1 MKKHLDFRTLVSR
14 LIVTV
19 VMCLPA
25 WGIPVLAQEAES
37 YAVFDA
43 ESATL
48 TFRHDAAKPEG
59 AYALNEGDNFPKWFS
74 INGSVDKVVF
84 DASFADARPASCHGW
99 FANCSSLTA
108 IEGLAYLNTEAVTDM
123 CYMFDGCSSLTRL
136 DLSTFNT
143 SNVTDMHSMFDGCS
157 SLTSLGLSTFNTS
170 NVTDMSRMF
179 YGCRALT
186 SLNVSGFNTGKVTKM
201 KNMFY
206 SCELLT
212 SLDVSCFNTGNVTS
226 MEGMFDNCKKLQT
239 LDLKNFDTG
248 NVEVMD
254 FMFNC
259 CESLT
264 SLDVS
269 GFNTGKVWSMNSMFN
284 KCLELPTVDV
294 SNFNTQNV
302 NNMSGMFSYCPKLTS
317 VDVSK
322 FDTRNVYSLSSMF
335 GQCNELAS
343 VDVSH
348 FNTQNVEYMGS
359 MFKGCYKLASI
370 DVTNFDTRNVTDMNG
385 MFNGCNS
392 LTTLDVSSFDT
403 RKVDDMSY
411 MFANCSLL
419 TSLDASNFDTRK
431 VRQMERMFRGCSKLT
446 SLDVSSFD
454 TRNVEYMS
462 NMFENCNELASLDIT
477 SFDTRNVT
485 SMGNMFYE
493 CNKLT
498 TLDLSNFDTKQ
509 VTSMYEMFFNCKE
522 LTTIYA
528 TDKFDVSALNYDN
541 NMFYGCEKLVGA
553 VPFDGSKI
561 KKEMANFTT
570 GYFTQGKST
579 FGPYVVFSATDG
591 TLTFRQGLKKPTG
604 AYTFNDATTTP
615 GWIADHREEIKKVV
629 FDASF
634 VAVKPTSCYQWFAG
648 CTNLDAIVNFKN
660 LKTDNVTTMASMF
673 QDCKSLT
680 TLDAKTLN
688 TQNVTD
694 MRDMFAGCENL
705 TALDIS
711 TFDTQNAEQ
720 MGGMFAGC
728 SKLAELELSAFTT
741 PKAKNMSNMFSGC
754 QSIAVL
760 DISKFN
766 TATVQDMSGMFGG
779 CSALTTIYAGS
790 GFVVTAVTADAG
802 MFAGCERLVGASV
815 FDEAKTGKEMANRTT
830 GYFSDP
836 APAEPVVCVVFNAAK
851 GTLTFVYDKDKH
863 PGAYPLNTGT
873 KVPGWTKHAAD
884 IKEVVFDATFA
895 DARPTSCYCWF
906 NGCTNLTTITGIE
919 NLNTSEVTQMGS
931 MFRNCGILTA
941 IDLSKFNTSQVTDMS
956 QMFYG
961 CRNLTAIDVTALDTK
976 NVTDMSSMFN
986 FCNRLTGIDLST
998 FNTANVKNM
1007 SSMFA
1012 YASGALTINV
1022 ANFDTRNVVNMQ
1034 EMFRDCEK
1042 LAALDLSSFSTPK
1055 VENMSSMFMNDI
1067 SITTIFVSDKFVI
1080 TAVTSGDGMFAACH
1094 LLRGAVAYVDSKDG
1108 VKMANYTTGYFTNS
1122 APSAPEAYAVFDAD
1136 NKTLT
1141 FKFDMKRPV
1150 GAYPLNMADEA
1161 PGWRKDIYY
1170 KVEKVVFDESFA
1182 RAKPTNGFMW
1192 FDSFSSLKAIDG
1204 MEHLNTEEMSNM
1216 SMMFSGCWVLKSIDL
1231 SRFNTEKVTDMSA
1244 MFKDCNDLTVLNLS
1258 TFCTDKVVDMNNMF
1272 YHCSAL
1278 TNIYVSDK
1286 FVVTALTMENAGTD
1300 MFAKCDK
1307 LRGAVMYDE
1316 EKTGKEMAN
1325 YTTGYLS
1332 NIAPTEPEAYVVMD
1346 ADLGTMTFR
1355 YDTKKPAGA
1364 FPLNTGAETPGWIKV
1379 STGVVAKTVVFDE
1392 SFANARPTSGYL
1404 WFANYYDLGTVTGIE
1419 NLNTE
1424 EMTDMNQ
1431 MFYACSSLITLDLT
1445 KFNTAKVTDMG
1456 HMFGRCRSLTTILA
1470 SELFVTTA
1478 VKPNDDMFEDCFSL
1492 KGAVE
1497 YDANKKGLEMANF
1510 EGYLTNPN
1518 GTGIG
1523 NVDASRQ
1530 GEVEYYDLSGR
1541 RLSVPQKG
1549 VGIMRTGNKT
1559 RKSVLR

>member
-59 AYALNEGDNFPKWFS
+59 AYALNEGSERTQWSYLPSS
-74 INGSVDKVVF
+74 IIKKVVF
-84 DASFADARPASCHGW
+84 DASFSEARPTTCRGW
-99 FANCSSLTA
+99 FSSCSSLKTV
-108 IEGLAYLNTEAVTDM
+108 EGLANLNTEAVTDM
-123 CYMFDGCSSLTRL
+123 SSMFYYCTSLKSL

-143 SNVTDMHSMFDGCS
+143 A
-157 SLTSLGLSTFNTS
+157 
-170 NVTDMSRMF
+170 NVTDMSGMF
-179 YGCRALT
+179 FSCDSLV
-186 SLNVSGFNTGKVTKM
+186 SLNVSGFNTSKVTKM
-201 KNMFY
+201 DNMFNT
-206 SCELLT
+206 CPQLLA
-212 SLDVSCFNTGNVTS
+212 LDVSSFNTENVTS
-226 MEGMFDNCKKLQT
+226 MDRMFTYCKKLKT
-239 LDLKNFDTG
+239 LDLKNFDTRK
-248 NVEVMD
+248 VTSMD
-254 FMFNC
+254 YLFNYC
-259 CESLT
+259 QELT

-269 GFNTGKVWSMNSMFN
+269 SFNTENLKSMDYMFAY
-284 KCLELPTVDV
+284 CLELLSLDV

-302 NNMSGMFSYCPKLTS
+302 TSMQGMFYFCTKLPS
-317 VDVSK
+317 IDVSN
-322 FDTRNVYSLSSMF
+322 FDTRKVESMQNMF
-335 GQCNELAS
+335 IYCNELTS
-343 VDVSH
+343 
-348 FNTQNVEYMGS
+348 
-359 MFKGCYKLASI
+359 L
-370 DVTNFDTRNVTDMNG
+370 DVTNFDTRNTKMMGG
-385 MFNGCNS
+385 MFQDC
-392 LTTLDVSSFDT
+392 
-403 RKVDDMSY
+403 K
-411 MFANCSLL
+411 
-419 TSLDASNFDTRK
+419 K
-431 VRQMERMFRGCSKLT
+431 
-446 SLDVSSFD
+446 
-454 TRNVEYMS
+454 
-462 NMFENCNELASLDIT
+462 I
-477 SFDTRNVT
+477 
-485 SMGNMFYE
+485 
-493 CNKLT
+493 T
-498 TLDLSNFDTKQ
+498 TLDLSNFNTKQ
-509 VTSMYEMFFNCKE
+509 VYNMKYMFSGCRE

-528 TDKFDVSALNYDN
+528 TDMFDTSAEIYDFP
-541 NMFYGCEKLVGA
+541 MFSGCYKLVGA
-553 VPFDGSKI
+553 VPFDGSKLNRD
-561 KKEMANFTT
+561 MANYTT

-579 FGPYVVFSATDG
+579 FGPYVAFDATDG
-591 TLTFRQGLKKPTG
+591 TLTFCHGLKMPAG
-604 AYTFNDATTTP
+604 AYKLNDATTTP
-615 GWIADHREEIKKVV
+615 GWIADHKEEIKKVV

-634 VAVKPTSCYQWFAG
+634 ADVKPTSCYQWFAG
-648 CTNLDAIVNFKN
+648 CTNLATIEGFKN
-660 LKTDNVTTMASMF
+660 LKTDEVTTMASMF
-673 QDCKSLT
+673 QDCKGLT
-680 TLDAKTLN
+680 TLDAKTLD
-688 TQNVTD
+688 TQRVTD
-694 MRDMFAGCENL
+694 MKDMFAGCSSL

-711 TFDTQNAEQ
+711 TFDTQNAER
-720 MGGMFAGC
+720 MSGMFAGC
-728 SKLAELELSAFTT
+728 EKVTELELSGFST
-741 PKAKNMSNMFSGC
+741 PKVKDMANMFSGC
-754 QSIAVL
+754 KGIAVL

-766 TATVQDMSGMFGG
+766 TASVEDMSGMFAN
-779 CSALTTIYAGS
+779 CPALTTIYAGS
-790 GFVVTAVTADAG
+790 EFVVTAVTADAG

-1012 YASGALTINV
+1012 YASSALTINV
-1022 ANFDTRNVVNMQ
+1022 ANFDTRNVVSMQ
-1034 EMFRDCEK
+1034 GMFRDCEK

-1067 SITTIFVSDKFVI
+1067 SITTIFVSDKFVT
-1080 TAVTSGDGMFAACH
+1080 TAVTSGEGMFAACH

-1122 APSAPEAYAVFDAD
+1122 SPSAPEAYAVFDAD

-1141 FKFDMKRPV
+1141 FKFDMNRPV

-1182 RAKPTNGFMW
+1182 RARPTNGFKW

-1204 MEHLNTEEMSNM
+1204 IEHLNTEEMSNM
-1216 SMMFSGCWVLKSIDL
+1216 SMMFNDCWVLKSIDL
-1231 SRFNTEKVTDMSA
+1231 SRFNTEKVSDMSA
-1244 MFKDCNDLTVLNLS
+1244 MFKNCNDLTVLDLS
-1258 TFCTDKVVDMNNMF
+1258 TFSTDKVVDMNNMF

-1286 FVVTALTMENAGTD
+1286 FVVTALAMENAGTD

-1332 NIAPTEPEAYVVMD
+1332 NIAPTEPESYVVMD
-1346 ADLGTMTFR
+1346 ADQGMMTFR
-1355 YDTKKPAGA
+1355 HDTKRPAGA
-1364 FPLNTGAETPGWIKV
+1364 YPLNTGAGIPGWIRV
-1379 STGVVAKTVVFDE
+1379 PAGIDVKTVVFDE
-1392 SFANARPTSGYL
+1392 SFANARPTSGHM
-1404 WFANYYDLGTVTGIE
+1404 WFANYYNLETITGIE

-1445 KFNTAKVTDMG
+1445 RFNTAKVTDMG
-1456 HMFGRCRSLTTILA
+1456 DMFGRCRRLTTILA

-1510 EGYLTNPN
+1510 KGYLTNPN

-1530 GEVEYYDLSGR
+1530 DEVEYYDLSGR
-1541 RLSVPQKG
+1541 RLSEPQKG

-1559 RKSVLR
+1559 RKSVVR

>member
-59 AYALNEGDNFPKWFS
+59 AYALNEGLDRPGWSRLPSS
-74 INGSVDKVVF
+74 IIKKVVF
-84 DASFADARPASCHGW
+84 DASFAAARPTTCRGW
-99 FANCSSLTA
+99 FNSCSSLKTV
-108 IEGLAYLNTEAVTDM
+108 EGLANLNTEAVTDM
-123 CYMFDGCSSLTRL
+123 NRMFYYCPSLKSL

-143 SNVTDMHSMFDGCS
+143 A
-157 SLTSLGLSTFNTS
+157 
-170 NVTDMSRMF
+170 NVTDMSGMF
-179 YGCRALT
+179 FSCDSLT
-186 SLNVSGFNTGKVTKM
+186 SLNVSGFNTSKVTKM
-201 KNMFY
+201 DNMFN
-206 SCELLT
+206 SCLQLPA
-212 SLDVSCFNTGNVTS
+212 LDVSSFNTENVTS
-226 MEGMFDNCKKLQT
+226 MDNMFTNCRKLKT
-239 LDLKNFDTG
+239 LDLKNFDTRK
-248 NVEVMD
+248 VTSMD
-254 FMFNC
+254 YLFNYC
-259 CESLT
+259 QELT

-269 GFNTGKVWSMNSMFN
+269 GFNTENVKSMDYMFSY
-284 KCLELPTVDV
+284 CLELLSLDV

-302 NNMSGMFSYCPKLTS
+302 TSMHGMFYFCTKLPS
-317 VDVSK
+317 IDVSK
-322 FDTRNVYSLSSMF
+322 FDTRNVKSLSYLF

-348 FNTQNVEYMGS
+348 FNTQNVTDLSS
-359 MFKGCYKLASI
+359 MFCYCKSLAAV
-370 DVTNFDTRNVTDMNG
+370 DVTNFDTRNVTDMSG
-385 MFNGCNS
+385 LFNGCNK
-392 LTTLDVSSFDT
+392 F
-403 RKVDDMSY
+403 
-411 MFANCSLL
+411 
-419 TSLDASNFDTRK
+419 TSLDVSNFDTRK
-431 VRQMERMFRGCSKLT
+431 VRKMENMFQGCSKLT

-485 SMGNMFYE
+485 HMGNMFYE

-553 VPFDGSKI
+553 VSYDVNKI
-561 KKEMANFTT
+561 EKEMANFTT

-648 CTNLDAIVNFKN
+648 CTNLDAIENFKN
-660 LKTDNVTTMASMF
+660 LKTDNVTTMTSMF

-728 SKLAELELSAFTT
+728 SKLAELELPAFTT
-741 PKAKNMSNMFSGC
+741 PKAKNMSNMFNGC
-754 QSIAVL
+754 QGMTVL

-766 TATVQDMSGMFGG
+766 TATVEDMSGMFGG

-802 MFAGCERLVGASV
+802 MFAGCEQLVGASV

-836 APAEPVVCVVFNAAK
+836 APADPVVCVVFNAAK
-851 GTLTFVYDKDKH
+851 GTLTFFYDKEKH

-873 KVPGWTKHAAD
+873 NLPGWTRHAAD
-884 IKEVVFDATFA
+884 IKEVVFDDSFA
-895 DARPTSCYCWF
+895 DARPTSCYRWF
-906 NGCTNLTTITGIE
+906 AGCTNLAAVTGVE
-919 NLNTSEVTQMGS
+919 HLCTEAVTNMS
-931 MFRNCGILTA
+931 AMFRNCGLLTA
-941 IDLSKFNTSQVTDMS
+941 IDLTRFNTSQVIDMS
-956 QMFYG
+956 MMISG
-961 CRNLTAIDVTALDTK
+961 CQSLTALDVSSFDTK
-976 NVTDMSSMFN
+976 NVVSM
-986 FCNRLTGIDLST
+986 R
-998 FNTANVKNM
+998 
-1007 SSMFA
+1007 
-1012 YASGALTINV
+1012 
-1022 ANFDTRNVVNMQ
+1022 
-1034 EMFRDCEK
+1034 EMLADCGK
-1042 LAALDLSSFSTPK
+1042 LAVLDLSSFATPK
-1055 VENMSSMFMNDI
+1055 VENMSGMFINDT
-1067 SITTIFVSDKFVI
+1067 SLTTIFVSDKFVT
-1080 TAVTSGDGMFAACH
+1080 TAVLSGDKMFAACH
-1094 LLRGAVAYVDSKDG
+1094 KLRGAVAYVGSKDG
-1108 VKMANYTTGYFTNS
+1108 VKMANYTTGYFVNS
-1122 APSAPEAYAVFDAD
+1122 SPTAPEAYVVFDEDSKA
-1136 NKTLT
+1136 LA
-1141 FKFDMKRPV
+1141 FRFDMKRPA

-1161 PGWRKDIYY
+1161 PGWRDDVYNM
-1170 KVEKVVFDESFA
+1170 VEKVVFDESFA

-1204 MEHLNTEEMSNM
+1204 MEHLNTEEMGNM
-1216 SMMFSGCWVLKSIDL
+1216 SMMFNGCWVLKSIDL

-1244 MFKDCNDLTVLNLS
+1244 MFKDCNDLTVLDLS

-1272 YHCSAL
+1272 CHCSAL

-1332 NIAPTEPEAYVVMD
+1332 NIAPTEPESYVVMD
-1346 ADLGTMTFR
+1346 ADQGTMTFR
-1355 YDTKKPAGA
+1355 HDTKRPAGA
-1364 FPLNTGAETPGWIKV
+1364 YPLNTGAGIPGWIKV
-1379 STGVVAKTVVFDE
+1379 PAGFVVKTVVFDE
-1392 SFANARPTSGYL
+1392 SFANARPTSGYQ
-1404 WFANYYDLGTVTGIE
+1404 WFTNYYDLGTITGIE

-1424 EMTDMNQ
+1424 EMTNMTG
-1431 MFYACSSLITLDLT
+1431 MFYACSSLIILDLT

-1456 HMFGRCRSLTTILA
+1456 HMFGRCRRLTTILA
-1470 SELFVTTA
+1470 SDLFVTTA

>member
-25 WGIPVLAQEAES
+25 WGTPVLAQEAES

-59 AYALNEGDNFPKWFS
+59 AYALNEGLDRPQWSRLPSS
-74 INGSVDKVVF
+74 IIKKVVF
-84 DASFADARPASCHGW
+84 DASFAAARPTTCRGW
-99 FANCSSLTA
+99 FNSCSSLKTV
-108 IEGLAYLNTEAVTDM
+108 EGLANLNTEAVTDM
-123 CYMFDGCSSLTRL
+123 NRMFYYCPSLKSL

-143 SNVTDMHSMFDGCS
+143 A
-157 SLTSLGLSTFNTS
+157 
-170 NVTDMSRMF
+170 NVTDMSGMF
-179 YGCRALT
+179 FSCDSLT
-186 SLNVSGFNTGKVTKM
+186 SLNVSGFNTSKVTEM
-201 KNMFY
+201 DNMFN
-206 SCELLT
+206 SCLQLPA
-212 SLDVSCFNTGNVTS
+212 LDVSSFNTENVTS
-226 MEGMFDNCKKLQT
+226 MDNMFTNCRKLKT
-239 LDLKNFDTG
+239 LDLKNFDTRK
-248 NVEVMD
+248 VTSMD
-254 FMFNC
+254 YMFNYC
-259 CESLT
+259 QELT

-269 GFNTGKVWSMNSMFN
+269 GFNTENVKSMDYMFGY
-284 KCLELPTVDV
+284 CLELLSLDV

-302 NNMSGMFSYCPKLTS
+302 TSMHGMFYFCTKLPS
-317 VDVSK
+317 IDVSK
-322 FDTRNVYSLSSMF
+322 FDTRNVKSLSYLF

-348 FNTQNVEYMGS
+348 FNTQNVTDLSS
-359 MFKGCYKLASI
+359 MFCYCKSLAAV
-370 DVTNFDTRNVTDMNG
+370 DVTNFDTRNVTDMSG
-385 MFNGCNS
+385 LFNGCNKFTS
-392 LTTLDVSSFDT
+392 LDVSNFDTRNVENMNAMFADCSKLTTLDV
-403 RKVDDMSY
+403 
-411 MFANCSLL
+411 
-419 TSLDASNFDTRK
+419 SNFDTRK
-431 VRQMERMFRGCSKLT
+431 VESMQNMFIYCNELT
-446 SLDVSSFD
+446 ALDVTNFD
-454 TRNVEYMS
+454 TRNTKMMGG
-462 NMFENCNELASLDIT
+462 MFQDCKKI
-477 SFDTRNVT
+477 
-485 SMGNMFYE
+485 
-493 CNKLT
+493 T
-498 TLDLSNFDTKQ
+498 TLDLSNFNTKQ
-509 VTSMYEMFFNCKE
+509 VYNMKYMFSGCRE

-528 TDKFDVSALNYDN
+528 TDLFDTSAEIYDFP
-541 NMFYGCEKLVGA
+541 MFSACYKLVGA
-553 VPFDGSKI
+553 VPFDGSMLNRD
-561 KKEMANFTT
+561 MANYTT

-579 FGPYVVFSATDG
+579 FGPYVAFDATDG
-591 TLTFRQGLKKPTG
+591 TLTFCHGLKMPAG
-604 AYTFNDATTTP
+604 AYKLNDATTTP

-741 PKAKNMSNMFSGC
+741 PKAKNMSNMFNGC
-754 QSIAVL
+754 QGMTVL

-802 MFAGCERLVGASV
+802 MFAGCEQLVGASV
-815 FDEAKTGKEMANRTT
+815 FDGAKTGKEMANRTT

-836 APAEPVVCVVFNAAK
+836 APADPVVCVVFNAAK
-851 GTLTFVYDKDKH
+851 GTLTFFFDKDKH
-863 PGAYPLNTGT
+863 PGAYPLNTGANL
-873 KVPGWTKHAAD
+873 PGWTRHATD
-884 IKEVVFDATFA
+884 IKEVVFDDSFA
-895 DARPTSCYCWF
+895 DARPTSCYRWF
-906 NGCTNLTTITGIE
+906 AGCTNLAAVTGIE
-919 NLNTSEVTQMGS
+919 HLCTEAVTNMS
-931 MFRNCGILTA
+931 AMFRNCGLLTA
-941 IDLSKFNTSQVTDMS
+941 IDLSRFNTSQVTDMS
-956 QMFYG
+956 MMFSG
-961 CRNLTAIDVTALDTK
+961 CQSLTALDVSSFDTK
-976 NVTDMSSMFN
+976 NVVSM
-986 FCNRLTGIDLST
+986 R
-998 FNTANVKNM
+998 
-1007 SSMFA
+1007 
-1012 YASGALTINV
+1012 
-1022 ANFDTRNVVNMQ
+1022 
-1034 EMFRDCEK
+1034 EMLADCEK
-1042 LAALDLSSFSTPK
+1042 LTHLDLSSFSTPK

-1067 SITTIFVSDKFVI
+1067 SITTIFVSDKFVT

-1122 APSAPEAYAVFDAD
+1122 APTAPEAYAVFDAD

-1216 SMMFSGCWVLKSIDL
+1216 SMMFNGCWVLKSIDL

-1258 TFCTDKVVDMNNMF
+1258 TFCTDKVVDMNSMF
-1272 YHCSAL
+1272 CHCSAL

-1332 NIAPTEPEAYVVMD
+1332 NIAPTEPESYVVMD
-1346 ADLGTMTFR
+1346 ADQGTITFR

-1364 FPLNTGAETPGWIKV
+1364 FPLNTGAETPGWIRV
-1379 STGVVAKTVVFDE
+1379 STGVVVKTVVFDE
-1392 SFANARPTSGYL
+1392 SFANARPTSGHM
-1404 WFANYYDLGTVTGIE
+1404 WFTNYYDLGTITGIE

-1424 EMTDMNQ
+1424 EMTDMNE

-1445 KFNTAKVTDMG
+1445 RFNTAKVTDMG
-1456 HMFGRCRSLTTILA
+1456 GMFGRCRSLTTILA
-1470 SELFVTTA
+1470 SDLFVTTA

-1549 VGIMRTGNKT
+1549 VGIMRTGYKT

>member
-1 MKKHLDFRTLVSR
+1 MKKHLDFRTFVGR

-59 AYALNEGDNFPKWFS
+59 AYALNEGLERPGWSRLPSS
-74 INGSVDKVVF
+74 IIKKVVF
-84 DASFADARPASCHGW
+84 DASFAAARPTTCRSW
-99 FANCSSLTA
+99 FSSCSSLKTV
-108 IEGLAYLNTEAVTDM
+108 EGLANLNTEAVTDM
-123 CYMFDGCSSLTRL
+123 NSMFYYCTSLKSL

-143 SNVTDMHSMFDGCS
+143 A
-157 SLTSLGLSTFNTS
+157 
-170 NVTDMSRMF
+170 NVTDMSGMF
-179 YGCRALT
+179 FSCDSLT
-186 SLNVSGFNTGKVTKM
+186 SLNVSGFNTSKVTKM
-201 KNMFY
+201 DNMFNT
-206 SCELLT
+206 CQQLPA
-212 SLDVSCFNTGNVTS
+212 LDVSSFNTENVTS
-226 MEGMFDNCKKLQT
+226 MDRMFTYCKKLKT
-239 LDLKNFDTG
+239 LDLKNFDTRK
-248 NVEVMD
+248 VTSMD
-254 FMFNC
+254 YLFNYC
-259 CESLT
+259 QELT

-269 GFNTGKVWSMNSMFN
+269 GFNTENVKSMDYMFAY
-284 KCLELPTVDV
+284 CLELLSLDV

-302 NNMSGMFSYCPKLTS
+302 TSMHGMFYFCTKLPS
-317 VDVSK
+317 IDVSK
-322 FDTRNVYSLSSMF
+322 FDTRNVKSLSYLF

-348 FNTQNVEYMGS
+348 FNTQNVTNLSS
-359 MFKGCYKLASI
+359 MFCYCKSLAAV
-370 DVTNFDTRNVTDMNG
+370 DVTNFDTRNAKMMGG
-385 MFNGCNS
+385 MFQ
-392 LTTLDVSSFDT
+392 D
-403 RKVDDMSY
+403 
-411 MFANCSLL
+411 
-419 TSLDASNFDTRK
+419 
-431 VRQMERMFRGCSKLT
+431 CSK
-446 SLDVSSFD
+446 
-454 TRNVEYMS
+454 
-462 NMFENCNELASLDIT
+462 I
-477 SFDTRNVT
+477 
-485 SMGNMFYE
+485 
-493 CNKLT
+493 T
-498 TLDLSNFDTKQ
+498 TLDLSNFNTKQ
-509 VTSMYEMFFNCKE
+509 VYNMKYMFSGCRE

-528 TDKFDVSALNYDN
+528 TDLFDTSAEIYDFP
-541 NMFYGCEKLVGA
+541 MFSGCYKLVGA
-553 VPFDGSKI
+553 VPFDGSKLNRD
-561 KKEMANFTT
+561 MANYTT

-579 FGPYVVFSATDG
+579 FGPYVAFDATDG
-591 TLTFRQGLKKPTG
+591 TLTFCHGLKMPAG
-604 AYTFNDATTTP
+604 AYKLNDATTTP
-615 GWIADHREEIKKVV
+615 GWIADHKEDIKKVV

-634 VAVKPTSCYQWFAG
+634 ADVKPTSCYQWFAG
-648 CTNLDAIVNFKN
+648 CTNLATIEGFKN
-660 LKTDNVTTMASMF
+660 LKTDEVTTMASMF
-673 QDCKSLT
+673 QDCKGLT

-688 TQNVTD
+688 TQKVTD
-694 MRDMFAGCENL
+694 MKDMFAGCSSL
-705 TALDIS
+705 TALDVS
-711 TFDTQNAEQ
+711 TFDTQNAER
-720 MGGMFAGC
+720 MSGMFAGC
-728 SKLAELELSAFTT
+728 EKVTELELSGFST
-741 PKAKNMSNMFSGC
+741 PKAKDMANMFSGC
-754 QSIAVL
+754 KGIAVL

-766 TATVQDMSGMFGG
+766 TASVEDMSGMFAN
-779 CSALTTIYAGS
+779 CPALTTIYAGS
-790 GFVVTAVTADAG
+790 EFVVTAVTADAG

-895 DARPTSCYCWF
+895 DARPTSCYYWF
-906 NGCTNLTTITGIE
+906 NGCTNLTTITGME

-941 IDLSKFNTSQVTDMS
+941 IDLSKFNTSQVTDMN

-1022 ANFDTRNVVNMQ
+1022 ANFDTRNVVSMQ

-1067 SITTIFVSDKFVI
+1067 SITTIFVSDKFVT
-1080 TAVTSGDGMFAACH
+1080 TAVTSGEGMFAACH

-1122 APSAPEAYAVFDAD
+1122 SPSAPEAYAVFDAD

-1216 SMMFSGCWVLKSIDL
+1216 SMMFNDCWVLKSIDL
-1231 SRFNTEKVTDMSA
+1231 SRFNTEKVSDMSA
-1244 MFKDCNDLTVLNLS
+1244 MFKNCNDLTVLDLS

-1332 NIAPTEPEAYVVMD
+1332 NIAPTEPEPYVVMD
-1346 ADLGTMTFR
+1346 ADQGTMTFR
-1355 YDTKKPAGA
+1355 YDTKRPAGA
-1364 FPLNTGAETPGWIKV
+1364 YPLNTGAETPGWIRV
-1379 STGVVAKTVVFDE
+1379 SAGFDVRTVVFDE
-1392 SFANARPTSGYL
+1392 SFANARPTSGHM
-1404 WFANYYDLGTVTGIE
+1404 WFANYYNLETITGIE

-1456 HMFGRCRSLTTILA
+1456 DMFGRCRRLTTILA
-1470 SELFVTTA
+1470 SDLFVTTA

-1497 YDANKKGLEMANF
+1497 YDANKKGLDMANF

-1549 VGIMRTGNKT
+1549 VGIMRTGNQT
-1559 RKSVLR
+1559 RKSVVR

>member
-59 AYALNEGDNFPKWFS
+59 AYALNEGSERPGWSRLPSS
-74 INGSVDKVVF
+74 IIKKVVF
-84 DASFADARPASCHGW
+84 DVSFAEARPTTCRGW
-99 FANCSSLTA
+99 FNSCSSLKTV
-108 IEGLAYLNTEAVTDM
+108 EGLANLNTEAVTDM
-123 CYMFDGCSSLTRL
+123 NSMFYYCPSLKSL

-143 SNVTDMHSMFDGCS
+143 A
-157 SLTSLGLSTFNTS
+157 
-170 NVTDMSRMF
+170 NVTDMSGMF
-179 YGCRALT
+179 FSCDSLV
-186 SLNVSGFNTGKVTKM
+186 SLNVSGFNTSNVTKM
-201 KNMFY
+201 DNMFN
-206 SCELLT
+206 SCLQLLA
-212 SLDVSCFNTGNVTS
+212 LDVSSFNTENVTS
-226 MEGMFDNCKKLQT
+226 MDNMFTNCRKLKT
-239 LDLKNFDTG
+239 LDLKNFDTRK
-248 NVEVMD
+248 VTSMD
-254 FMFNC
+254 YMFNYC
-259 CESLT
+259 QELT

-269 GFNTGKVWSMNSMFN
+269 GFNTENVKSMDYMFCN
-284 KCLELPTVDV
+284 CLELLSLDV

-302 NNMSGMFSYCPKLTS
+302 TSMHGMFYFCTKLPS
-317 VDVSK
+317 IDVSK
-322 FDTRNVYSLSSMF
+322 FDTRNVKSLSYLF

-348 FNTQNVEYMGS
+348 FNTQNVTDLSS
-359 MFKGCYKLASI
+359 MFCYCRSLAAV
-370 DVTNFDTRNVTDMNG
+370 DVTNFDTRNVTDMSG
-385 MFNGCNS
+385 LFDGCNK
-392 LTTLDVSSFDT
+392 F
-403 RKVDDMSY
+403 
-411 MFANCSLL
+411 
-419 TSLDASNFDTRK
+419 
-431 VRQMERMFRGCSKLT
+431 T
-446 SLDVSSFD
+446 SLDVSNFD
-454 TRNVEYMS
+454 TRNVE
-462 NMFENCNELASLDIT
+462 NMNA
-477 SFDTRNVT
+477 
-485 SMGNMFYE
+485 MFAD
-493 CNKLT
+493 CSKLT
-498 TLDLSNFDTKQ
+498 TLDLSNFNTKQ
-509 VTSMYEMFFNCKE
+509 VYNMKYMFSGCRE

-528 TDKFDVSALNYDN
+528 TDMFDTSAEIYDFP
-541 NMFYGCEKLVGA
+541 MFSGCYKLVGA
-553 VPFDGSKI
+553 VPFDGSKLNRD
-561 KKEMANFTT
+561 MANYTT

-579 FGPYVVFSATDG
+579 FGPYVAFDATDG
-591 TLTFRQGLKKPTG
+591 TLTFCHGLKMPAG
-604 AYTFNDATTTP
+604 AYKLNDATTTP
-615 GWIADHREEIKKVV
+615 GWIADHKEDIKKVV
-629 FDASF
+629 FDGSF
-634 VAVKPTSCYQWFAG
+634 AEVKPTSCYQWFAG
-648 CTNLDAIVNFKN
+648 CTNLATIEGFKN
-660 LKTDNVTTMASMF
+660 LKTDEVTTMASMF
-673 QDCKSLT
+673 QDCKGLT
-680 TLDAKTLN
+680 TLDAKTLD
-688 TQNVTD
+688 TQKVTD
-694 MRDMFAGCENL
+694 MKDMFAGCSSL
-705 TALDIS
+705 TALDVS
-711 TFDTQNAEQ
+711 TFDTQNVER
-720 MGGMFAGC
+720 MSGMFAGC
-728 SKLAELELSAFTT
+728 EKVTGLELSGFST
-741 PKAKNMSNMFSGC
+741 PKVKDMANMFSGC
-754 QSIAVL
+754 KGIAVL

-766 TATVQDMSGMFGG
+766 TASVVDMSGMFAN
-779 CSALTTIYAGS
+779 CPALTTIYAGS
-790 GFVVTAVTADAG
+790 EFVVTAVTADAG

-815 FDEAKTGKEMANRTT
+815 FDETKTGKEMANRTT

-851 GTLTFVYDKDKH
+851 GTLTFVYDKNKH

-895 DARPTSCYCWF
+895 DARPTSCYYWF
-906 NGCTNLTTITGIE
+906 SGCTNLTTITGIE

-1012 YASGALTINV
+1012 YASSALTINV

-1042 LAALDLSSFSTPK
+1042 LTDLDLSSFSTPK

-1067 SITTIFVSDKFVI
+1067 SITTIFVSDKFVT

-1216 SMMFSGCWVLKSIDL
+1216 SMMFNGCWVLKSIDL

-1244 MFKDCNDLTVLNLS
+1244 MFKDCNDLTVLDLS

-1332 NIAPTEPEAYVVMD
+1332 NIAPTEPESYVVMD
-1346 ADLGTMTFR
+1346 ADQGMMTFR
-1355 YDTKKPAGA
+1355 HDTKRPAGA
-1364 FPLNTGAETPGWIKV
+1364 YPLNTGAGIPGWIKV
-1379 STGVVAKTVVFDE
+1379 SAGVDVRTVVFDE
-1392 SFANARPTSGYL
+1392 SFANARPTSGHM
-1404 WFANYYDLGTVTGIE
+1404 WFANYYNLETITGIE

-1445 KFNTAKVTDMG
+1445 RFNTAKVTDMG
-1456 HMFGRCRSLTTILA
+1456 DMFGRCRRLTTILA
-1470 SELFVTTA
+1470 SDLFVTTA

-1497 YDANKKGLEMANF
+1497 YDANKKGSDMANF

>member
-1 MKKHLDFRTLVSR
+1 MINLITIKKHLDFRTLVSR

-25 WGIPVLAQEAES
+25 WGIPMLAQEAES

-59 AYALNEGDNFPKWFS
+59 AYALNEGSERPGWSRLPSS
-74 INGSVDKVVF
+74 IIKKVVF
-84 DASFADARPASCHGW
+84 DASFAEARPTTCRGW
-99 FANCSSLTA
+99 FASCSSLKTV
-108 IEGLAYLNTEAVTDM
+108 EGLANLNTEAVTDM
-123 CYMFDGCSSLTRL
+123 YTMFDNCTSLKSL

-143 SNVTDMHSMFDGCS
+143 A
-157 SLTSLGLSTFNTS
+157 

-179 YGCRALT
+179 FSCDSLV
-186 SLNVSGFNTGKVTKM
+186 SLNVSGFNTSKVTKM
-201 KNMFY
+201 DNMFN
-206 SCELLT
+206 SCLQLPA
-212 SLDVSCFNTGNVTS
+212 LDVSSFNTEKVTS
-226 MEGMFDNCKKLQT
+226 MDNMFTNCRKLKT
-239 LDLKNFDTG
+239 LDLKNFDTR
-248 NVEVMD
+248 NVTSMD
-254 FMFNC
+254 YLFNYC
-259 CESLT
+259 QELT

-269 GFNTGKVWSMNSMFN
+269 GFNTENVKSMDYMFAF
-284 KCLELPTVDV
+284 CLELLSLDV

-302 NNMSGMFSYCPKLTS
+302 TSMQGMFYFCTKLPS
-317 VDVSK
+317 IDVSK
-322 FDTRNVYSLSSMF
+322 FDTRNVKSLSYLF

-348 FNTQNVEYMGS
+348 FDTQNVTDLSS
-359 MFKGCYKLASI
+359 MFCYCKSLAAV
-370 DVTNFDTRNVTDMNG
+370 DVTNFDTRNVTDMSG
-385 MFNGCNS
+385 LFNGCNK
-392 LTTLDVSSFDT
+392 F
-403 RKVDDMSY
+403 
-411 MFANCSLL
+411 
-419 TSLDASNFDTRK
+419 
-431 VRQMERMFRGCSKLT
+431 T
-446 SLDVSSFD
+446 SLDVSNFD
-454 TRNVEYMS
+454 TRNVE
-462 NMFENCNELASLDIT
+462 NMNA
-477 SFDTRNVT
+477 
-485 SMGNMFYE
+485 MFAD
-493 CNKLT
+493 CSKLT
-498 TLDLSNFDTKQ
+498 TLDLSNFNTKQ
-509 VTSMYEMFFNCKE
+509 VYNMKYMFSGCRE

-528 TDKFDVSALNYDN
+528 TDMFDTSAEIYDFP
-541 NMFYGCEKLVGA
+541 MFNGCYKLVGA
-553 VPFDGSKI
+553 VPFDGSKT
-561 KKEMANFTT
+561 KRDMANYTT

-579 FGPYVVFSATDG
+579 FGPYVAFDATDG
-591 TLTFRQGLKKPTG
+591 TLTFCHGLKMPAG
-604 AYTFNDATTTP
+604 AYKLNDAATTP
-615 GWIADHREEIKKVV
+615 GWIADHKEDIKKVV

-634 VAVKPTSCYQWFAG
+634 ADVKPTSCYQWFAG
-648 CTNLDAIVNFKN
+648 CTNLATIEGFKN
-660 LKTDNVTTMASMF
+660 LKTDEVTTMASMF
-673 QDCKSLT
+673 QDCKGLT

-688 TQNVTD
+688 TQKVTD
-694 MRDMFAGCENL
+694 MKDMFAGCSSL
-705 TALDIS
+705 TALDVS
-711 TFDTQNAEQ
+711 TFDTQNAER
-720 MGGMFAGC
+720 MSGMFAGC
-728 SKLAELELSAFTT
+728 EKVTELELSGFST
-741 PKAKNMSNMFSGC
+741 PKVKDMANMFSGC
-754 QSIAVL
+754 KCIAVL

-766 TATVQDMSGMFGG
+766 TASVEDMSGMFAN
-779 CSALTTIYAGS
+779 CPALTTIYAGS
-790 GFVVTAVTADAG
+790 EFVVTAVTADAG

-1067 SITTIFVSDKFVI
+1067 SITTIFVSDKFVT

>member
-1 MKKHLDFRTLVSR
+1 M
-14 LIVTV
+14 
-19 VMCLPA
+19 PA
-25 WGIPVLAQEAES
+25 
-37 YAVFDA
+37 
-43 ESATL
+43 
-48 TFRHDAAKPEG
+48 G
-59 AYALNEGDNFPKWFS
+59 AY
-74 INGSVDKVVF
+74 
-84 DASFADARPASCHGW
+84 
-99 FANCSSLTA
+99 
-108 IEGLAYLNTEAVTDM
+108 
-123 CYMFDGCSSLTRL
+123 
-136 DLSTFNT
+136 
-143 SNVTDMHSMFDGCS
+143 
-157 SLTSLGLSTFNTS
+157 
-170 NVTDMSRMF
+170 
-179 YGCRALT
+179 
-186 SLNVSGFNTGKVTKM
+186 
-201 KNMFY
+201 
-206 SCELLT
+206 
-212 SLDVSCFNTGNVTS
+212 
-226 MEGMFDNCKKLQT
+226 KL
-239 LDLKNFDTG
+239 
-248 NVEVMD
+248 
-254 FMFNC
+254 
-259 CESLT
+259 
-264 SLDVS
+264 
-269 GFNTGKVWSMNSMFN
+269 
-284 KCLELPTVDV
+284 
-294 SNFNTQNV
+294 
-302 NNMSGMFSYCPKLTS
+302 
-317 VDVSK
+317 
-322 FDTRNVYSLSSMF
+322 
-335 GQCNELAS
+335 
-343 VDVSH
+343 
-348 FNTQNVEYMGS
+348 
-359 MFKGCYKLASI
+359 
-370 DVTNFDTRNVTDMNG
+370 
-385 MFNGCNS
+385 
-392 LTTLDVSSFDT
+392 
-403 RKVDDMSY
+403 
-411 MFANCSLL
+411 
-419 TSLDASNFDTRK
+419 
-431 VRQMERMFRGCSKLT
+431 
-446 SLDVSSFD
+446 
-454 TRNVEYMS
+454 
-462 NMFENCNELASLDIT
+462 
-477 SFDTRNVT
+477 
-485 SMGNMFYE
+485 
-493 CNKLT
+493 
-498 TLDLSNFDTKQ
+498 
-509 VTSMYEMFFNCKE
+509 
-522 LTTIYA
+522 
-528 TDKFDVSALNYDN
+528 
-541 NMFYGCEKLVGA
+541 
-553 VPFDGSKI
+553 
-561 KKEMANFTT
+561 
-570 GYFTQGKST
+570 
-579 FGPYVVFSATDG
+579 
-591 TLTFRQGLKKPTG
+591 
-604 AYTFNDATTTP
+604 NDATTTP
-615 GWIADHREEIKKVV
+615 GWIADHKEDIKKVV
-629 FDASF
+629 FDGSF
-634 VAVKPTSCYQWFAG
+634 AEVKPTSCYQWFAG
-648 CTNLDAIVNFKN
+648 CTNLATIEDFKN
-660 LKTDNVTTMASMF
+660 LKTDEVTTMASMF
-673 QDCKSLT
+673 QDCKGLT

-688 TQNVTD
+688 TQKVTD
-694 MRDMFAGCENL
+694 MKDMFAGCSSL
-705 TALDIS
+705 TALDVS
-711 TFDTQNAEQ
+711 TFDTQNVER
-720 MGGMFAGC
+720 MSGMFAGC
-728 SKLAELELSAFTT
+728 EKVTGLELSGFST
-741 PKAKNMSNMFSGC
+741 PKAKYMANMFSGC
-754 QSIAVL
+754 KGIAVL

-766 TATVQDMSGMFGG
+766 TAAVEDMSGMFAN
-779 CSALTTIYAGS
+779 CPALTTIYAGS
-790 GFVVTAVTADAG
+790 EFVVTAVTADAG

-836 APAEPVVCVVFNAAK
+836 TPAEPVVCVVFNAAK

-895 DARPTSCYCWF
+895 DARPTSCYYWF
-906 NGCTNLTTITGIE
+906 SGCTNLTTITGIE

-941 IDLSKFNTSQVTDMS
+941 IDLSKFNTSQVTDMN

-1042 LAALDLSSFSTPK
+1042 LTDLDLSSFSTPK

-1067 SITTIFVSDKFVI
+1067 SITTIFVSDKFVT

-1216 SMMFSGCWVLKSIDL
+1216 SMMFNGCWVLKSIDL

-1244 MFKDCNDLTVLNLS
+1244 MFKDCNDLTVLDLS

-1272 YHCSAL
+1272 CHCSAL

-1355 YDTKKPAGA
+1355 YDTKRPAGA
-1364 FPLNTGAETPGWIKV
+1364 YPLNTGAETPGWIKV
-1379 STGVVAKTVVFDE
+1379 STGVVVKTVVFDE
-1392 SFANARPTSGYL
+1392 SFANARPTSGHM
-1404 WFANYYDLGTVTGIE
+1404 WFTNYYDLGTITGIE

-1424 EMTDMNQ
+1424 EMTNMNH
-1431 MFYACSSLITLDLT
+1431 MFYTCSSLITLDLT
-1445 KFNTAKVTDMG
+1445 RFNTAKVTDMG
-1456 HMFGRCRSLTTILA
+1456 GMFGRCRSLTTILA

>member
-1 MKKHLDFRTLVSR
+1 MKKHLDFRTFVGR

-25 WGIPVLAQEAES
+25 WGIPMSAQEAES

-59 AYALNEGDNFPKWFS
+59 AYALNEGSERPEWSRLPSS
-74 INGSVDKVVF
+74 IIKKVVF
-84 DASFADARPASCHGW
+84 DASFSEARPTTCRGW
-99 FANCSSLTA
+99 FSSCSSLKTV
-108 IEGLAYLNTEAVTDM
+108 EGLANLNTEAVTDM
-123 CYMFDGCSSLTRL
+123 SSMFYYCTSLKSL

-143 SNVTDMHSMFDGCS
+143 A
-157 SLTSLGLSTFNTS
+157 
-170 NVTDMSRMF
+170 NVTDMSGMF
-179 YGCRALT
+179 FSCDSLT
-186 SLNVSGFNTGKVTKM
+186 SLNVSGFNTSKVTKM
-201 KNMFY
+201 DNMFNT
-206 SCELLT
+206 CPQLLA
-212 SLDVSCFNTGNVTS
+212 LDVSSFNTENVTS
-226 MEGMFDNCKKLQT
+226 MDRMFTYCKKLKT
-239 LDLKNFDTG
+239 LDLKNFDTRK
-248 NVEVMD
+248 VTSMD
-254 FMFNC
+254 YLFNYC
-259 CESLT
+259 QELT

-269 GFNTGKVWSMNSMFN
+269 SFNTENLKSMDYMFAY
-284 KCLELPTVDV
+284 CLELRSLDV

-302 NNMSGMFSYCPKLTS
+302 TSMQGMFYFCTKLPS
-317 VDVSK
+317 IDVSK
-322 FDTRNVYSLSSMF
+322 FDTRNVKSLSYLF

-348 FNTQNVEYMGS
+348 FNTQNVTDLSS
-359 MFKGCYKLASI
+359 MFCYCRSLAAV
-370 DVTNFDTRNVTDMNG
+370 DVTNFDTRNVTDMSG
-385 MFNGCNS
+385 LFNGCNKFTS
-392 LTTLDVSSFDT
+392 LDVSNFDTRNVENMNAMFADCSKLTTLDV
-403 RKVDDMSY
+403 
-411 MFANCSLL
+411 
-419 TSLDASNFDTRK
+419 SNFDTRK
-431 VRQMERMFRGCSKLT
+431 VESMQNMFIYCNELT
-446 SLDVSSFD
+446 SLDVTNFD
-454 TRNVEYMS
+454 TRNTKMMGG
-462 NMFENCNELASLDIT
+462 MFQDCKKI
-477 SFDTRNVT
+477 
-485 SMGNMFYE
+485 
-493 CNKLT
+493 T
-498 TLDLSNFDTKQ
+498 TLDLSNFNTKQ
-509 VTSMYEMFFNCKE
+509 VYNMKYMFSGCRE

-528 TDKFDVSALNYDN
+528 TDMFDTSAEIYDFP
-541 NMFYGCEKLVGA
+541 MFSGCYKLVGA
-553 VPFDGSKI
+553 VPFDGSKLNRD
-561 KKEMANFTT
+561 MANYTT

-579 FGPYVVFSATDG
+579 FGPYVAFDATDG
-591 TLTFRQGLKKPTG
+591 TLTFCHGLKMPAG
-604 AYTFNDATTTP
+604 AYKLNDAATTP
-615 GWIADHREEIKKVV
+615 GWIADHKEDIKKVV

-634 VAVKPTSCYQWFAG
+634 ADVKPTSCYQWFAG
-648 CTNLDAIVNFKN
+648 CTNLATIEGFKN
-660 LKTDNVTTMASMF
+660 LKTDEVTTMASMF
-673 QDCKSLT
+673 QDCKGLT
-680 TLDAKTLN
+680 TLDAKTLD
-688 TQNVTD
+688 TQKVTD
-694 MRDMFAGCENL
+694 MKDMFAGCSSL
-705 TALDIS
+705 TALDVS
-711 TFDTQNAEQ
+711 TFDTQNAER
-720 MGGMFAGC
+720 MSGMFAGC
-728 SKLAELELSAFTT
+728 EKVTELELSGFST
-741 PKAKNMSNMFSGC
+741 PKAKDMANMFSGC
-754 QSIAVL
+754 KGIAVL

-766 TATVQDMSGMFGG
+766 TASVEDMSGMFAN
-779 CSALTTIYAGS
+779 CPALTTIYAGS
-790 GFVVTAVTADAG
+790 EFVVTAVTADAG

-815 FDEAKTGKEMANRTT
+815 FDEEKTGKEMANRTT

-906 NGCTNLTTITGIE
+906 NGCTNLTTITGME

-1022 ANFDTRNVVNMQ
+1022 ANFDTRNVVSMQ
-1034 EMFRDCEK
+1034 GMFRDCEK

-1067 SITTIFVSDKFVI
+1067 SITTIFVSDKFVT
-1080 TAVTSGDGMFAACH
+1080 TAVTSGEGMFAACH

-1122 APSAPEAYAVFDAD
+1122 SPSAPEAYAVFDAD
-1136 NKTLT
+1136 SKTLT
-1141 FKFDMKRPV
+1141 FKFDMNRPV

-1161 PGWRKDIYY
+1161 PAWRKDIYY

-1182 RAKPTNGFMW
+1182 RARPTNGFMW

-1204 MEHLNTEEMSNM
+1204 IEHLNTEEMSNM
-1216 SMMFSGCWVLKSIDL
+1216 SMMFNDCWVLKSIDL
-1231 SRFNTEKVTDMSA
+1231 SRFNTEKVSDMSA
-1244 MFKDCNDLTVLNLS
+1244 MFKNCNDLTVLDLS
-1258 TFCTDKVVDMNNMF
+1258 TFSTDKVVDMNNMF
-1272 YHCSAL
+1272 NHCSAL

-1286 FVVTALTMENAGTD
+1286 FVVTALAMENAGTD

-1332 NIAPTEPEAYVVMD
+1332 NIAPTEPESYVVMD
-1346 ADLGTMTFR
+1346 ADQGMMTFR
-1355 YDTKKPAGA
+1355 HDTKRPAGA
-1364 FPLNTGAETPGWIKV
+1364 YPLNTGAGIPGWIRV
-1379 STGVVAKTVVFDE
+1379 PAGFDVKTVVFDE
-1392 SFANARPTSGYL
+1392 SFANARPTSGHM
-1404 WFANYYDLGTVTGIE
+1404 WFANYYNLETITGIE

-1456 HMFGRCRSLTTILA
+1456 DMFGRCRRLTTILA
-1470 SELFVTTA
+1470 SDLFVTTA

-1497 YDANKKGLEMANF
+1497 YDANKKGLDMADF
-1510 EGYLTNPN
+1510 KGYLTNPN

-1549 VGIMRTGNKT
+1549 VGIMRTGNQT
-1559 RKSVLR
+1559 RKSVVR

>member
-123 CYMFDGCSSLTRL
+123 CYMFDDCSSLTRL

-248 NVEVMD
+248 NVGVMD

-302 NNMSGMFSYCPKLTS
+302 TNMSGMFSYCPKLTS

-553 VPFDGSKI
+553 VSYDVNKI
-561 KKEMANFTT
+561 EKEMANFTT

-615 GWIADHREEIKKVV
+615 GWIDDHREEIKKVV
-629 FDASF
+629 FDGSF
-634 VAVKPTSCYQWFAG
+634 AEVKPTSCYQWFAG
-648 CTNLDAIVNFKN
+648 CTNLATIEDFKN
-660 LKTDNVTTMASMF
+660 LKTDEVTTMASMF
-673 QDCKSLT
+673 QDCKGLT

-688 TQNVTD
+688 TQKVTD
-694 MRDMFAGCENL
+694 MKDMFAGCSSL
-705 TALDIS
+705 TALDVS
-711 TFDTQNAEQ
+711 TFDTQNAER
-720 MGGMFAGC
+720 MSGMFAGC
-728 SKLAELELSAFTT
+728 EKVTGLELSGFST
-741 PKAKNMSNMFSGC
+741 PKAKDMANMFSGC
-754 QSIAVL
+754 KGIAVL

-766 TATVQDMSGMFGG
+766 TAAVEDMSGMFAN
-779 CSALTTIYAGS
+779 CPALTTIYAGS
-790 GFVVTAVTADAG
+790 EFVVTAVTADAG

-815 FDEAKTGKEMANRTT
+815 FDETKTGKE
-830 GYFSDP
+830 
-836 APAEPVVCVVFNAAK
+836 
-851 GTLTFVYDKDKH
+851 
-863 PGAYPLNTGT
+863 
-873 KVPGWTKHAAD
+873 
-884 IKEVVFDATFA
+884 
-895 DARPTSCYCWF
+895 
-906 NGCTNLTTITGIE
+906 
-919 NLNTSEVTQMGS
+919 
-931 MFRNCGILTA
+931 
-941 IDLSKFNTSQVTDMS
+941 
-956 QMFYG
+956 
-961 CRNLTAIDVTALDTK
+961 
-976 NVTDMSSMFN
+976 
-986 FCNRLTGIDLST
+986 
-998 FNTANVKNM
+998 
-1007 SSMFA
+1007 
-1012 YASGALTINV
+1012 
-1022 ANFDTRNVVNMQ
+1022 
-1034 EMFRDCEK
+1034 
-1042 LAALDLSSFSTPK
+1042 
-1055 VENMSSMFMNDI
+1055 
-1067 SITTIFVSDKFVI
+1067 
-1080 TAVTSGDGMFAACH
+1080 
-1094 LLRGAVAYVDSKDG
+1094 
-1108 VKMANYTTGYFTNS
+1108 MANYTTGYFTNS

-1216 SMMFSGCWVLKSIDL
+1216 SMMFNGCWVLKSIDL

-1244 MFKDCNDLTVLNLS
+1244 MFKDCNDLTVLDLS

-1272 YHCSAL
+1272 CHCSAL

-1346 ADLGTMTFR
+1346 ADQGTMTFR
-1355 YDTKKPAGA
+1355 YDTKKLAGA
-1364 FPLNTGAETPGWIKV
+1364 YPLNTGAETPGWIKV
-1379 STGVVAKTVVFDE
+1379 STGVVVKTVVFDE
-1392 SFANARPTSGYL
+1392 SFADARPTSGHM
-1404 WFANYYDLGTVTGIE
+1404 WFTNYYDLGTITGIE

-1424 EMTDMNQ
+1424 EMTNMNH
-1431 MFYACSSLITLDLT
+1431 MFYTCSSLITLDLT
-1445 KFNTAKVTDMG
+1445 RFNTAKVTDMG
-1456 HMFGRCRSLTTILA
+1456 GMFGRCRSLTTILA
-1470 SELFVTTA
+1470 SDLFVTTA

>member
-1 MKKHLDFRTLVSR
+1 MINLITLKKHLDFRTLVSR

-59 AYALNEGDNFPKWFS
+59 AYALNEGLDCTQWSYLPSS
-74 INGSVDKVVF
+74 IIKKVVF
-84 DASFADARPASCHGW
+84 DASFAAARPTTCRGW
-99 FANCSSLTA
+99 FNSCSSLKTV
-108 IEGLAYLNTEAVTDM
+108 EGLANLNTEAVTDM
-123 CYMFDGCSSLTRL
+123 NRMFYYCPSLKSL

-143 SNVTDMHSMFDGCS
+143 A
-157 SLTSLGLSTFNTS
+157 
-170 NVTDMSRMF
+170 NVTDMSGMF
-179 YGCRALT
+179 FSCDSLT
-186 SLNVSGFNTGKVTKM
+186 SLNVSGFNTSKVTKM
-201 KNMFY
+201 DNMFN
-206 SCELLT
+206 SCLQLPA
-212 SLDVSCFNTGNVTS
+212 LDVSSFNTGNVTS
-226 MEGMFDNCKKLQT
+226 MDNMFSNCRKLKT
-239 LDLKNFDTG
+239 LDLKNFDTRK
-248 NVEVMD
+248 VTSMD
-254 FMFNC
+254 YMFNYC
-259 CESLT
+259 QELT

-269 GFNTGKVWSMNSMFN
+269 GFNTENVKSMDYMFSY
-284 KCLELPTVDV
+284 CLELLSLDV

-302 NNMSGMFSYCPKLTS
+302 TSMHGMFYFCTKLPS
-317 VDVSK
+317 IDVSK
-322 FDTRNVYSLSSMF
+322 FDTRNVKSLSYLF

-348 FNTQNVEYMGS
+348 FNTQNVTDLSS
-359 MFKGCYKLASI
+359 MFCYCKSLAAV
-370 DVTNFDTRNVTDMNG
+370 DVTNFDTRNVTDMSG
-385 MFNGCNS
+385 LFNGCNKFTS
-392 LTTLDVSSFDT
+392 LDVSNFDTRNVENMNAMFADCSKLTTLDV
-403 RKVDDMSY
+403 
-411 MFANCSLL
+411 
-419 TSLDASNFDTRK
+419 SNFDTRK
-431 VRQMERMFRGCSKLT
+431 VENMQNMFIYCNELT
-446 SLDVSSFD
+446 ALDVTNFD
-454 TRNVEYMS
+454 TRNTKMMGG
-462 NMFENCNELASLDIT
+462 MFQDCKKI
-477 SFDTRNVT
+477 
-485 SMGNMFYE
+485 
-493 CNKLT
+493 T
-498 TLDLSNFDTKQ
+498 TLDLSNFNTKQ
-509 VTSMYEMFFNCKE
+509 VYNMKYMFSGCRE

-528 TDKFDVSALNYDN
+528 TDMFDTSAEIYDFP
-541 NMFYGCEKLVGA
+541 MFNGCYKLVGA
-553 VPFDGSKI
+553 VPFDGSK
-561 KKEMANFTT
+561 
-570 GYFTQGKST
+570 
-579 FGPYVVFSATDG
+579 
-591 TLTFRQGLKKPTG
+591 
-604 AYTFNDATTTP
+604 
-615 GWIADHREEIKKVV
+615 
-629 FDASF
+629 
-634 VAVKPTSCYQWFAG
+634 
-648 CTNLDAIVNFKN
+648 
-660 LKTDNVTTMASMF
+660 
-673 QDCKSLT
+673 
-680 TLDAKTLN
+680 LN
-688 TQNVTD
+688 
-694 MRDMFAGCENL
+694 RD
-705 TALDIS
+705 
-711 TFDTQNAEQ
+711 
-720 MGGMFAGC
+720 
-728 SKLAELELSAFTT
+728 
-741 PKAKNMSNMFSGC
+741 
-754 QSIAVL
+754 
-760 DISKFN
+760 
-766 TATVQDMSGMFGG
+766 
-779 CSALTTIYAGS
+779 
-790 GFVVTAVTADAG
+790 
-802 MFAGCERLVGASV
+802 
-815 FDEAKTGKEMANRTT
+815 
-830 GYFSDP
+830 
-836 APAEPVVCVVFNAAK
+836 
-851 GTLTFVYDKDKH
+851 
-863 PGAYPLNTGT
+863 
-873 KVPGWTKHAAD
+873 
-884 IKEVVFDATFA
+884 
-895 DARPTSCYCWF
+895 
-906 NGCTNLTTITGIE
+906 
-919 NLNTSEVTQMGS
+919 
-931 MFRNCGILTA
+931 
-941 IDLSKFNTSQVTDMS
+941 
-956 QMFYG
+956 
-961 CRNLTAIDVTALDTK
+961 
-976 NVTDMSSMFN
+976 
-986 FCNRLTGIDLST
+986 
-998 FNTANVKNM
+998 
-1007 SSMFA
+1007 
-1012 YASGALTINV
+1012 
-1022 ANFDTRNVVNMQ
+1022 
-1034 EMFRDCEK
+1034 
-1042 LAALDLSSFSTPK
+1042 
-1055 VENMSSMFMNDI
+1055 
-1067 SITTIFVSDKFVI
+1067 
-1080 TAVTSGDGMFAACH
+1080 
-1094 LLRGAVAYVDSKDG
+1094 
-1108 VKMANYTTGYFTNS
+1108 MANYTTGYFTNS

-1216 SMMFSGCWVLKSIDL
+1216 SMMFNDCRVLKSIDL

-1244 MFKDCNDLTVLNLS
+1244 MFKDCNDLTVLDLS

-1272 YHCSAL
+1272 CHCSAL

-1364 FPLNTGAETPGWIKV
+1364 YPLNTGAETPGWIRV
-1379 STGVVAKTVVFDE
+1379 STGVDVRTVVFDE
-1392 SFANARPTSGYL
+1392 SFADARPTSGHM
-1404 WFANYYDLGTVTGIE
+1404 WFVNYYNLETITGIE

-1445 KFNTAKVTDMG
+1445 RFNTAKVTDMG

-1559 RKSVLR
+1559 RKSVVR

>member
-25 WGIPVLAQEAES
+25 WGIPMLAQEAES

-59 AYALNEGDNFPKWFS
+59 AYALNEGSERTQWSYLPSS
-74 INGSVDKVVF
+74 IIKKVVF
-84 DASFADARPASCHGW
+84 DASFAAARPTTCRSW
-99 FANCSSLTA
+99 FSSCSSLKTV
-108 IEGLAYLNTEAVTDM
+108 EGLANLNTEAVTDM
-123 CYMFDGCSSLTRL
+123 NSMFYYCPSLKSL

-143 SNVTDMHSMFDGCS
+143 A
-157 SLTSLGLSTFNTS
+157 

-179 YGCRALT
+179 FSCDSLT
-186 SLNVSGFNTGKVTKM
+186 SLNVSGFNTSKVTKM
-201 KNMFY
+201 DNMFN
-206 SCELLT
+206 SCLQLLA
-212 SLDVSCFNTGNVTS
+212 LDVSSFNTGNVTS
-226 MEGMFDNCKKLQT
+226 MDNMFSNCRKLKT
-239 LDLKNFDTG
+239 LDLKNFDTRK
-248 NVEVMD
+248 VTSMD
-254 FMFNC
+254 YMFNYC
-259 CESLT
+259 QELT

-269 GFNTGKVWSMNSMFN
+269 GFNTENVKSMDYMFSY
-284 KCLELPTVDV
+284 CLELLSLDV

-302 NNMSGMFSYCPKLTS
+302 TSMHGMFYFCTKLPS
-317 VDVSK
+317 IDVSK
-322 FDTRNVYSLSSMF
+322 FDTRNVKSLSDLF

-348 FNTQNVEYMGS
+348 FNTQNVTDLSS
-359 MFKGCYKLASI
+359 MFCYCRSLAAV
-370 DVTNFDTRNVTDMNG
+370 DVTNFDTRNVTDMSG
-385 MFNGCNS
+385 LFNGCNKFTS
-392 LTTLDVSSFDT
+392 LDVSNFDTRNVENMNAMFADCSKLTTLDV
-403 RKVDDMSY
+403 
-411 MFANCSLL
+411 
-419 TSLDASNFDTRK
+419 SNFDTRK
-431 VRQMERMFRGCSKLT
+431 VESMQNMFIYCNELT
-446 SLDVSSFD
+446 SLDVTNFD
-454 TRNVEYMS
+454 TRNTKMMGG
-462 NMFENCNELASLDIT
+462 MFQDCKKI
-477 SFDTRNVT
+477 
-485 SMGNMFYE
+485 
-493 CNKLT
+493 T
-498 TLDLSNFDTKQ
+498 TLDLSNFNTKQ
-509 VTSMYEMFFNCKE
+509 VYNMKHMFSGCRE

-528 TDKFDVSALNYDN
+528 TDLFDTSAEIYDFP
-541 NMFYGCEKLVGA
+541 MFSGCYKLVGA
-553 VPFDGSKI
+553 VPFDGSKLNRD
-561 KKEMANFTT
+561 MANYTT

-579 FGPYVVFSATDG
+579 FGPYVAFDATDG
-591 TLTFRQGLKKPTG
+591 TLTFCHGLKMPAG
-604 AYTFNDATTTP
+604 AYKLNDATTTP
-615 GWIADHREEIKKVV
+615 GWIADHKEDIKKVV
-629 FDASF
+629 FDGSF
-634 VAVKPTSCYQWFAG
+634 AEVKPTSCYQWFAG

-694 MRDMFAGCENL
+694 MRDMFAGCSNL
-705 TALDIS
+705 TVLDIS

-802 MFAGCERLVGASV
+802 MFAGCEQLVGASV

-836 APAEPVVCVVFNAAK
+836 APADPVVCVVFNAAK
-851 GTLTFVYDKDKH
+851 GTLTFFFDKDKH
-863 PGAYPLNTGT
+863 PGAYPLNTGANL
-873 KVPGWTKHAAD
+873 PGWTRHATD

-895 DARPTSCYCWF
+895 DARPTSCYRWF
-906 NGCTNLTTITGIE
+906 AGCTNLAAVTGIE
-919 NLNTSEVTQMGS
+919 HLCTEAVTNMS
-931 MFRNCGILTA
+931 AMFRNCGLLTA
-941 IDLSKFNTSQVTDMS
+941 IDLSRFNTSQVTDMS
-956 QMFYG
+956 MMFSG
-961 CRNLTAIDVTALDTK
+961 CQSLTALDVSSFDTK
-976 NVTDMSSMFN
+976 NVVSM
-986 FCNRLTGIDLST
+986 R
-998 FNTANVKNM
+998 
-1007 SSMFA
+1007 
-1012 YASGALTINV
+1012 
-1022 ANFDTRNVVNMQ
+1022 
-1034 EMFRDCEK
+1034 EMLADCEK
-1042 LAALDLSSFSTPK
+1042 LTDLDLSNFSTPK

-1067 SITTIFVSDKFVI
+1067 SITTIFVSDKFVT

-1216 SMMFSGCWVLKSIDL
+1216 SMMFNDCRVLKSIDL

-1244 MFKDCNDLTVLNLS
+1244 MFKDCNDLTVLDLS

-1272 YHCSAL
+1272 CHCSAL

-1364 FPLNTGAETPGWIKV
+1364 YPLNTGAGIPGWIKV
-1379 STGVVAKTVVFDE
+1379 SAGVDVRTVVFDE
-1392 SFANARPTSGYL
+1392 SFADARPTSGHM
-1404 WFANYYDLGTVTGIE
+1404 WFVNYYNLETITGIE

-1445 KFNTAKVTDMG
+1445 RFNTAKVTDMG

-1470 SELFVTTA
+1470 SNLFVTTA

-1530 GEVEYYDLSGR
+1530 GKVEYYDLSGR
-1541 RLSVPQKG
+1541 RLSEPQKG

-1559 RKSVLR
+1559 RKSVVR